1 MPAFNPSASRA
12 YMKQI
17 GGPGKFIDELSKEL
31 VDEIET
37 LREEIRRDEGGG
49 GMCHFVTEV
58 LQMRYGWERLCV
70 TYMTTDG
77 EIICGG
83 GHVVNIL
90 PDGSILDPTRDQ
102 FGEDF
107 SVSLI
112 PADSDEI
119 GRYRTEFYE
128 DFHPGHPDAKGML
141 EGWADAFDGRMDGDI
156 QNDLLLQRGDN
167 WWLSDLTH
175 IRAYNTQQDDYA
187 RGSSLQAC

>member
-12 YMKQI
+12 YMKLV
-17 GGPGKFIDELSKEL
+17 GGPGRPIEGLSSEL

-37 LREEIRRDEGGG
+37 LREEIRQEDGGG

-58 LQMRYGWERLCV
+58 LQTRYGWERLSV
-70 TYMTTDG
+70 SYLTPEG

-90 PDGSILDPTRDQ
+90 PDGSVLDPTRDQ
-102 FGEDF
+102 FGEGH

-112 PADSDEI
+112 PAGTDEI

-128 DFHPGHPDAKGML
+128 DYHPGHEDAGSQL
-141 EGWADAFDGRMDGDI
+141 EGWADGFDGRLDWQVQD
-156 QNDLLLQRGDN
+156 DLRAARGEY
-167 WWLSDLTH
+167 WWLADLSH
-175 IRAYNTQQDDYA
+175 IEAYNARQRAYEQGPVTP
-187 RGSSLQAC
+187 